1 MALLLRHVSQT
12 PEVYKKCRSAD
23 NCTILADE
31 YRQMKLISEALQ
43 ASGNTILSPTPIEF
57 YGHDDAEFW
66 DDPTLV
72 FPEGDATRTCAY
84 STTRVYPLPSAL
96 KGKLIDLFCPLHL
109 NKNTN
114 ALVRR
119 GHHLAR
125 LLLGRPE
132 PNASRSA
139 PQRFFDTYN
148 FPLTRGRM
156 ELLGINTVLLSG
168 EMGRMLAQL
177 HMTARNDARD
187 IEVVLGAN
195 VTNPVPTR
203 LERREPRV
211 WVIDFNQVK
220 EFNFT
225 ETQIPLLVDAF
236 FANEAYFPRARS
248 ADSLYNIFSKAYLEE
263 CNKIGEVAGQLGQK
277 FIEALEAE
285 QVRKDA
291 NRACAQE
298 KMIPEWD

>member
-1 MALLLRHVSQT
+1 
-12 PEVYKKCRSAD
+12 
-23 NCTILADE
+23 
-31 YRQMKLISEALQ
+31 LI
-43 ASGNTILSPTPIEF
+43 
-57 YGHDDAEFW
+57 
-66 DDPTLV
+66 
-72 FPEGDATRTCAY
+72 
-84 STTRVYPLPSAL
+84 
-96 KGKLIDLFCPLHL
+96 CPPHL
-109 NKNTN
+109 NKN
-114 ALVRR
+114 AHGLVRR

-139 PQRFFDTYN
+139 PQKFFDTYN
-148 FPLTRGRM
+148 FPLTRERM
-156 ELLGINTVLLSG
+156 ELLGISTVLLSG

-177 HMTARNDARD
+177 HMTVRNDARD

-195 VTNPVPTR
+195 ITNPVPTR

-248 ADSLYNIFSKAYLEE
+248 ADSLYNTFSKAYLEE
-263 CNKIGEVAGQLGQK
+263 CYKIGEVAGQLGQK
-277 FIEALEAE
+277 FIVALKAE

-291 NRACAQE
+291 NRACALEE
-298 KMIPEWD
+298 KMIPE

>member
-1 MALLLRHVSQT
+1 MS
-12 PEVYKKCRSAD
+12 
-23 NCTILADE
+23 
-31 YRQMKLISEALQ
+31 
-43 ASGNTILSPTPIEF
+43 
-57 YGHDDAEFW
+57 
-66 DDPTLV
+66 
-72 FPEGDATRTCAY
+72 
-84 STTRVYPLPSAL
+84 RVYPLPSARRRSL
-96 KGKLIDLFCPLHL
+96 LICSVPPHM
-109 NKNTN
+109 N
-114 ALVRR
+114 AHGLVRL
-119 GHHLAR
+119 GHYLAR

-132 PNASRSA
+132 PNADSSA
-139 PQRFFDTYN
+139 PQRYFNTYN

-168 EMGRMLAQL
+168 EMGRTLVQL

-195 VTNPVPTR
+195 ITNPVLTR
-203 LERREPRV
+203 LDRREPRV

-220 EFNFT
+220 EFDFT

-236 FANEAYFPRARS
+236 YANEAYFPRARS
-248 ADSLYNIFSKAYLEE
+248 ADSLYNIFSKAYLE

-277 FIEALEAE
+277 FIVALEAE
-285 QVRKDA
+285 QVCKDA